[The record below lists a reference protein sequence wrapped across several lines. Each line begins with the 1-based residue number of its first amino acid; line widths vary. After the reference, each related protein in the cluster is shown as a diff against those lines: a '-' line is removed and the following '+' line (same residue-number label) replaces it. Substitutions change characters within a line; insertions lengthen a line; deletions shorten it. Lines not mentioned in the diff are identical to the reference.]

1 MTSPPCAL
9 ALTGG
14 VAKGAFH
21 AGVLKSMAEHEI
33 VPTSIVGSSAGAL
46 NGGLSAKLIAEDR
59 FTPYWVDRM
68 CCQLWLQQ
76 ASLQK
81 LWGNGEITD
90 NSLRSLLGE
99 TRLSIFMLRNLLDW
113 LSPVR
118 LRELLQLRFTSILSD
133 RHFRQSLEQI
143 VKAPEKIEREVHFA
157 AAVTSLTGAV
167 ETYANQ
173 SLISH
178 GGYISFHLR
187 PGQDAETI
195 AGIFDRMRTVMRASG
210 SFPGVFPPVPL
221 MHQGKIDWFT
231 DGGLTKNAPF
241 GRAIKLDPNVRTI
254 FLVSCMPITQPTS
267 GRIDNMMTIVD
278 QVYKIILNKDLAN
291 DFRKIQ
297 QINEKIEK
305 LHRLMQSDG
314 SGQFMD
320 NEFNR
325 ALIDV
330 AGFKSLESFLNMRTV
345 EIVIIEPTMDLEGDP
360 FAGLYRTDRVQLLE
374 RYIELGYEAAQSA
387 IGAYLARKRQEARQ
401 APEAEQADPSPDE
414 SPEALSAE

>member
-1 MTSPPCAL
+1 MNLPPCAL

-21 AGVLKSMAEHEI
+21 AGVLKCMAEYGI

-46 NGGLSAKLIAEDR
+46 NGAMSAKLIAEDR
-59 FTPYWVDRM
+59 FTPYWVERM

-81 LWGNGEITD
+81 LWGNGEISD

-99 TRLSIFMLRNLLDW
+99 SRLSLFMLRKLFDW
-113 LSPVR
+113 LSPLR
-118 LRELLQLRFTSILSD
+118 LRELLQLKFTSILSD
-133 RHFRQSLEQI
+133 RHFRQTLDTTMKPP
-143 VKAPEKIEREVHFA
+143 VRIEREVHFA

-173 SLISH
+173 GMISH
-178 GGYISFHLR
+178 GGYISFHLH
-187 PGQDAETI
+187 PHQDTETI
-195 AGIFDRMRTVMRASG
+195 AGIFERMGTVVRASS

-254 FLVSCMPITQPTS
+254 FLVSPMPITQATS
-267 GRIDNMMTIVD
+267 GRVDNMLTIVD
-278 QVYKIILNKDLAN
+278 QIYKIILNKDLAN
-291 DFRKIQ
+291 DYRKIQ
-297 QINEKIEK
+297 QINERIEK
-305 LHRLMQSDG
+305 LQRLLQRDAAG
-314 SGQFMD
+314 AYAD
-320 NEFNR
+320 NDYNR
-325 ALIDV
+325 ALIDL
-330 AGFKSLESFLNMRTV
+330 AGFKSLAAFENMRTV

-360 FAGLYRTDRVQLLE
+360 FAGLYRSDRHQLME
-374 RYIELGYEAAQSA
+374 RYIEQGYQAA
-387 IGAYLARKRQEARQ
+387 R
-401 APEAEQADPSPDE
+401 
-414 SPEALSAE
+414 EALDAWLPGQQATAG